1 MTPVTSFT
9 SPGFAMPLVRSLLFN
24 VVFFAWTTFMVLLAI
39 PTLILPKGAL
49 WWVARLWIAVVLRA
63 LDLIVGIRVEIRGRE
78 NLPKGACIVAAK
90 HQSALET
97 LVLAVLLDRPSF
109 VLKRE
114 LTWIPLFGWYLLKLK
129 MVDINRAKGGLAVA
143 GMVAR
148 ARKVASTGRP
158 IIIFPEGTRRAPGAP
173 PRYRRGILA
182 LYEALHVPIVPVALN
197 SGLFWG
203 RRSFVKKPGTVV
215 IEVLPHIPPDL
226 PVEQARE
233 TMERVIEQATN
244 RLLSAA

>member
-1 MTPVTSFT
+1 
-9 SPGFAMPLVRSLLFN
+9 MPLVRSLLFN
-24 VVFFAWTTFMVLLAI
+24 GLFFAWTTFMVLLAA

-49 WWVARLWIAVVLRA
+49 WWVARTWIAVVLRL

-78 NLPKGACIVAAK
+78 NVPDGACIVASK

-97 LVLAVLLDRPSF
+97 LVLAVMLDRPAF

-129 MVDINRAKGGLAVA
+129 MVDIDRSKGGRAIA

-148 ARKVASTGRP
+148 ARRVVATGRP

-173 PRYRRGILA
+173 ARYRRGIMA
-182 LYEALHVPIVPVALN
+182 LYESLHVPIVPVALN

-203 RRSFVKKPGTVV
+203 RRSFTKKPGTVV
-215 IEVLPHIPPDL
+215 IEVLAPIPPDQ
-226 PVEQARE
+226 PTEQARQ
-233 TMERVIEQATN
+233 TLERVIEQATD
-244 RLLSAA
+244 RLIAAA